1 MFVLSRWGNRNVTS
15 LATQEK
21 CFVAAMR
28 SAFFCVSCAQAVVLE
43 LPELEQRLSNL
54 QSQVERLWKKAE
66 ANVPPIEQRLAA
78 MADQYAEY
86 LKRWA
91 ATVERHTHAVAQLEA
106 YASEWKGASTRV
118 QQETSD
124 RLHELETTIEREWD
138 TLKRMQEEPIRELRE
153 QAESLSRVS
162 LTMATASQQG
172 VERAEARFAAF
183 ETEVHLRLN
192 ELTRE
197 LTSAVAEMKARVD
210 RQAASRD
217 PSTQWSLDDV
227 TKLHG
232 QLRDGGRGTGPPPH
246 TIDSAPVS
254 GPRELPAP
262 SSVEA
267 AERREPARV
276 TLGSRPLHD
285 AVRRHEG
292 GIPIRWA
299 VGLLGVVVLIAGV
312 FGWRLQDQV
321 KTAAVRARIAEVRS
335 NTVVAE
341 AARQAEVA
349 REETAQQTAQAREL
363 VLQTQRVSAVMAAP
377 DLIRFRLAGSDGA
390 SGQALVSRSQGL
402 IVSGSRLAAAPPN
415 RTLVAWLLTPTV
427 PVRAGTL
434 SESADGSVML
444 VEQTPAVPRRIVG
457 VWVTAEASDSADA
470 PSGAQVLSSVIAAAP
485 AQPAADAQP

>member
-1 MFVLSRWGNRNVTS
+1 
-15 LATQEK
+15 
-21 CFVAAMR
+21 MR
-28 SAFFCVSCAQAVVLE
+28 SACFCVSCAQAVVLE

-91 ATVERHTHAVAQLEA
+91 ATVERHTQAVAQLEA
-106 YASEWKGASTRV
+106 YASEWKDASSRV
-118 QQETSD
+118 QQETAD
-124 RLHELETTIEREWD
+124 RLQDLETTIEREWD

-153 QAESLSRVS
+153 QAESLTQVS
-162 LTMATASQQG
+162 LAMASASQQG

-217 PSTQWSLDDV
+217 PSAQWSLDEV
-227 TKLHG
+227 TRLHG
-232 QLRDGGRGTGPPPH
+232 QLRDGARETGPFPH
-246 TIDSAPVS
+246 TIESSPVP
-254 GPRELPAP
+254 GPRELPPPPAAEP
-262 SSVEA
+262 S
-267 AERREPARV
+267 ERREPGRV
-276 TLGSRPLHD
+276 TLGGRPLPD
-285 AVRRHEG
+285 TVTTREG
-292 GIPIRWA
+292 GIPTKWA
-299 VGLLGVVVLIAGV
+299 AGVLGVVIVIAGL

-321 KTAAVRARIAEVRS
+321 RTAAERARIAELRS
-335 NTVVAE
+335 NAVATE
-341 AARQAEVA
+341 AARQADVA
-349 REETAQQTAQAREL
+349 REEAAEQTAQAREM

-377 DLIRFRLAGSDGA
+377 DLIRFRLAGSGGA

-402 IVSGSRLAAAPPN
+402 IVSGSRLPAPPPN
-415 RTLVAWLLTPTV
+415 HALVAWLLTPTV
-427 PVRAGTL
+427 PVRAGAL

-444 VEQTPAVPRRIVG
+444 VEQTPAIPRRIVG
-457 VWVTAEASDSADA
+457 VWVTAEPSESAET
-470 PSGAQVLSSVIAAAP
+470 PSGVQVLSSVIAAAP
-485 AQPAADAQP
+485 AQPAADVQP

>member
-1 MFVLSRWGNRNVTS
+1 
-15 LATQEK
+15 
-21 CFVAAMR
+21 
-28 SAFFCVSCAQAVVLE
+28 VLE

-91 ATVERHTHAVAQLEA
+91 ATVERHTQAVAQLEA
-106 YASEWKGASTRV
+106 YASEWKDASARV

-124 RLHELETTIEREWD
+124 RLQELETTIEREWD
-138 TLKRMQEEPIRELRE
+138 SLKRMQEEPIRELRE
-153 QAESLSRVS
+153 QAESLSQVS
-162 LTMATASQQG
+162 LAMASASQQG

-197 LTSAVAEMKARVD
+197 LTSAVSEMKARID
-210 RQAASRD
+210 RQNAARD
-217 PSTQWSLDDV
+217 PSSQWSLDDV

-232 QLRDGGRGTGPPPH
+232 QLRDGTRASGQFPH
-246 TIDSAPVS
+246 TIDSSPVN
-254 GPRELPAP
+254 GPRELPSAP
-262 SSVEA
+262 AADA
-267 AERREPARV
+267 AERRESARV
-276 TLGSRPLHD
+276 TLGGRPLHD
-285 AVRRHEG
+285 HVKAREG
-292 GIPIRWA
+292 GIPMKWA
-299 VGLLGVVVLIAGV
+299 VGVLGLVVLSAGI

-321 KTAAVRARIAEVRS
+321 RTAAERARIAELRS
-335 NTVVAE
+335 NALTAD

-349 REETAQQTAQAREL
+349 REEAAQQTAQAREM

-377 DLIRFRLAGSDGA
+377 DLIRFRLAGRDGA

-402 IVSGSRLAAAPPN
+402 IVSGSRLAAAPPDHA
-415 RTLVAWLLTPTV
+415 LVAWLLTPTE

-434 SESADGSVML
+434 SESVDGSAML

-457 VWVTAEASDSADA
+457 VWVTAEPSETAEA
-470 PSGAQVLSSVIAAAP
+470 PSGVQILSSVIAAAP
-485 AQPAADAQP
+485 APPAAAQP

>member
-1 MFVLSRWGNRNVTS
+1 MTS

-21 CFVAAMR
+21 CFIVAMR
-28 SAFFCVSCAQAVVLE
+28 RAVFCVSCAQAVVLE

-91 ATVERHTHAVAQLEA
+91 ATVERHTQAVAQLEA
-106 YASEWKGASTRV
+106 YASEWKDASSRV
-118 QQETSD
+118 QHETAE

-138 TLKRMQEEPIRELRE
+138 SLKRMQEEPIRELRE
-153 QAESLSRVS
+153 QAESLNQVS
-162 LTMATASQQG
+162 LAMASASQQG

-210 RQAASRD
+210 RQAAARD
-217 PSTQWSLDDV
+217 QSAQWSLDEV
-227 TKLHG
+227 TRLHG
-232 QLRDGGRGTGPPPH
+232 QLRDGVREGGHFPH
-246 TIDSAPVS
+246 TIESSPVT
-254 GPRELPAP
+254 GPRELPPPAADAP
-262 SSVEA
+262 
-267 AERREPARV
+267 ERRGQARV
-276 TLGSRPLHD
+276 TLGGRPLHD
-285 AVRRHEG
+285 DVKVREG
-292 GIPIRWA
+292 GIPMKWA
-299 VGLLGVVVLIAGV
+299 AGLFGAVVIVAGI

-321 KTAAVRARIAEVRS
+321 KTAGERARIAELRS
-335 NTVVAE
+335 NVVAAE
-341 AARQAEVA
+341 AARQAEAVRA
-349 REETAQQTAQAREL
+349 EAAEQTAQAREM

-402 IVSGSRLAAAPPN
+402 IVSGSRLAAAPPDHA
-415 RTLVAWLLTPTV
+415 LVAWLLTPTT
-427 PVRAGTL
+427 PVRVGTL
-434 SESADGSVML
+434 SESADGSAML

-457 VWVTAEASDSADA
+457 VWVTAEPSETAET
-470 PSGAQVLSSVIAAAP
+470 PSGVQVLSSVIAAAP
-485 AQPAADAQP
+485 APPAAEAQP

>member
-1 MFVLSRWGNRNVTS
+1 
-15 LATQEK
+15 
-21 CFVAAMR
+21 MR
-28 SAFFCVSCAQAVVLE
+28 SACFCVSCAQAVVLE

-106 YASEWKGASTRV
+106 YASEWKDASSRV
-118 QQETSD
+118 QQETAD
-124 RLHELETTIEREWD
+124 RLQDLETTIEREWD

-153 QAESLSRVS
+153 QAESLTQVS
-162 LTMATASQQG
+162 LAMASASQQG

-232 QLRDGGRGTGPPPH
+232 QLRDGGRGPLPH

-254 GPRELPAP
+254 GPRELPLP
-262 SSVEA
+262 SSAEA

-276 TLGSRPLHD
+276 TLGRRPLPD
-285 AVRRHEG
+285 AVRRHDG

-321 KTAAVRARIAEVRS
+321 KTAAERARIAEVRS

-341 AARQAEVA
+341 AA
-349 REETAQQTAQAREL
+349 
-363 VLQTQRVSAVMAAP
+363 
-377 DLIRFRLAGSDGA
+377 
-390 SGQALVSRSQGL
+390 
-402 IVSGSRLAAAPPN
+402 
-415 RTLVAWLLTPTV
+415 
-427 PVRAGTL
+427 
-434 SESADGSVML
+434 
-444 VEQTPAVPRRIVG
+444 
-457 VWVTAEASDSADA
+457 
-470 PSGAQVLSSVIAAAP
+470 
-485 AQPAADAQP
+485 